1 MYAVFK
7 RDFTAYFTS
16 AIGYIYIGAYILV
29 LNLVFYLNNALG
41 SSSSVSGV
49 FSFMLTVMMFITP
62 ILTMRVFSEEF
73 KQKTDQL
80 LLTAPVTPTSVVMG
94 KFFSSMA
101 VFGCLLALTLVWP
114 VVISIFGENN
124 LDEVVGNYIGIIC
137 IGGAYISIGIY
148 ISSLTENQV
157 VAAVGSLCL
166 FVALYILEIVSMVFF
181 SSGVLPVF
189 IMRTLAFIS
198 IYGRYS
204 EITRGLLSLDTIVF
218 FLSVCSVFLF
228 LTVRAIEKR
237 RLG

>member
-1 MYAVFK
+1 
-7 RDFTAYFTS
+7 
-16 AIGYIYIGAYILV
+16 
-29 LNLVFYLNNALG
+29 
-41 SSSSVSGV
+41 
-49 FSFMLTVMMFITP
+49 MMFITP

-80 LLTAPVTPTSVVMG
+80 LLTAPVTPASVVMG

-137 IGGAYISIGIY
+137 IGAAYISIGIY

>member
-1 MYAVFK
+1 MYAIFK

-49 FSFMLTVMMFITP
+49 FGFMLTVMMFITP

-80 LLTAPVTPTSVVMG
+80 LLTAPVTPASVVMG

-137 IGGAYISIGIY
+137 IGAAYISIGIY